1 MKGYKMQKKILFVC
15 LGNICRSVMAEFIM
29 KDKTKRYG
37 AENAFEIASAATSD
51 EEYGNP
57 IYPPAQRILRE
68 HDVYFDP
75 KKTSRQLT
83 REDYAY
89 YDYIIGM
96 DESNR
101 RNILRITQG
110 DPEHKVSLLLEHTE
124 NPHAVADPWLTRDF
138 QTAWDDIENGC
149 EALCRKFGLK

>member
-1 MKGYKMQKKILFVC
+1 MPTSILFVC
-15 LGNICRSVMAEFIM
+15 LGNICRSAMAEFIM
-29 KDKTKRYG
+29 KDKIKRYG

-68 HDVYFDP
+68 HGVYFDP
-75 KKTSRQLT
+75 WKTSRTLT
-83 REDYAY
+83 KEDYAH

-101 RNILRITQG
+101 RNILRIIQG
-110 DPEHKVSLLLEHTE
+110 DPDHKVSLLLEHTDH
-124 NPHAVADPWLTRDF
+124 PRAVADPWYTRNF
-138 QTAWDDIENGC
+138 QATWEDIECGC
-149 EALCRKFGLK
+149 EALCREFGLK